1 MEIGCMSIYIFNTIR
16 IERDR
21 CNMPSTISSKQVKTS
36 QRATESKRFIGASAK
51 RAGPRPKQSYTVIHR
66 GGEIYIYDNS
76 TKKKELLDGKAVEKI
91 PPGAKITIKQK
102 GMSRVQVA
110 SILDLI
116 LGSNSPD

>member
-1 MEIGCMSIYIFNTIR
+1 MSIYIF
-16 IERDR
+16 
-21 CNMPSTISSKQVKTS
+21 
-36 QRATESKRFIGASAK
+36 
-51 RAGPRPKQSYTVIHR
+51 KQSYTVIRR
-66 GGEIYIYDNS
+66 GGDIYIYDNS
-76 TKKKELLDGKAVEKI
+76 TRKKELLNGKAVEKI

>member
-1 MEIGCMSIYIFNTIR
+1 MSIYIFNTIR

-21 CNMPSTISSKQVKTS
+21 CNMPSTISSKQVKPL
-36 QRATESKRFIGASAK
+36 QRATEKPRPIEVTAK
-51 RAGPRPKQSYTVIHR
+51 RAVPRPKQSYTVIRR
-66 GGEIYIYDNS
+66 GGDIYIYDNS
-76 TKKKELLDGKAVEKI
+76 TRKKELLNGKAVEKI